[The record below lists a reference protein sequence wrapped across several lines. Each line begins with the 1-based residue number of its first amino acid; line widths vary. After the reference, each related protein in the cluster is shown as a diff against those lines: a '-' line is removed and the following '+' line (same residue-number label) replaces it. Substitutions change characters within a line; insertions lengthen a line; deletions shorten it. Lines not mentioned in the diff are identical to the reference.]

1 MTGLT
6 LRQLEVFTQ
15 VVELG
20 SFRRCAEHI
29 GISQVAVSEHVQA
42 LERRLGQPLFER
54 HGGSAAKL
62 TKQGE
67 RAYSRA
73 KHILQETDRL
83 FDDLASGESG
93 VLGRRLTIG
102 APPFLMRY
110 LQDAPAALAPDIEL
124 VLDHHITTPALV
136 REGLAR
142 RDIDVGYFFALG
154 EDGASDSTV
163 VRTEP
168 LAVFVSVEH
177 PLARRG
183 TISRSDLLA
192 TPAVHLPR
200 NSPLRDL
207 IDRAMSQAGLAGG
220 HIALETD
227 DYGLILTSVHRGLG
241 YVCMF
246 QAAENEVGQTSGLK
260 RLVLEAD
267 LPNVNVREAIR
278 PDWRTDGGLV
288 EVVGI
293 LRRALE
299 A

>member
-1 MTGLT
+1 MSGLT

-29 GISQVAVSEHVQA
+29 GVSQVSVSEHVQA

-54 HGGSAAKL
+54 HGGSAPTL

-83 FDDLASGESG
+83 FDDIASGEFG
-93 VLGRRLTIG
+93 ALGRRLTVG

-110 LQDAPAALAPDIEL
+110 LQGVPAGLAPEIEL
-124 VLDHHITTPALV
+124 VLDHHVTTPAMV
-136 REGLAR
+136 RDHLAR
-142 RDIDVGYFFALG
+142 RDIDLGYFFALDD
-154 EDGASDSTV
+154 DGAADSTI

-168 LAVFVSVEH
+168 LAVFVSAQH
-177 PLARRG
+177 PLAGRG
-183 TISRSDLLA
+183 AISRSDLMA
-192 TPAVHLPR
+192 TPAVHLPK
-200 NSPLRDL
+200 NNPLRDL
-207 IDRAMSQAGLAGG
+207 IDRAMSRAGLAGG
-220 HIALETD
+220 QVALETD
-227 DYGLILTSVHRGLG
+227 DYGLILTSVHRGVG

-246 QAAENEVGQTSGLK
+246 QAAESEVGQAGGMK
-260 RLVLEAD
+260 RLVLETD
-267 LPNVNVREAIR
+267 LPAVNVREALR
-278 PDWRTDGGLV
+278 PDWREDEGLAG
-288 EVVGI
+288 VVGT
-293 LRRALE
+293 LRRALN